1 MTTNNLTLAAAGLDD
16 LPDIRR
22 FLRGAAV
29 ALGIG
34 EEAAADMVT
43 AVNEAVNNSLLHGY
57 RSESGYIRLVAERD
71 DADFLVHCYDQAPPY
86 DPTLVPPPALGTPL
100 EERAPGGLGIHMMRQ
115 FVDELRYRLDDS
127 GQNVLTLV
135 KRNAHLEDE

>member
-1 MTTNNLTLAAAGLDD
+1 MTANNLTLAAAGLED

-29 ALGIG
+29 ALGIE

-43 AVNEAVNNSLLHGY
+43 AVNEAVANSLLHGY
-57 RSESGYIRLVAERD
+57 RSEPGYIRLVAESD
-71 DADFLVHCYDQAPPY
+71 KADFLVHLYDQAPPF
-86 DPTLVPPPALGTPL
+86 DPTLVPPPVLGTPL
-100 EERAPGGLGIHMMRQ
+100 EERPPGGLGIHMMRQ

-127 GQNVLTLV
+127 GENVLTLV
-135 KRNAHLEDE
+135 KRDAT